1 MLKNKV
7 ILITGASGEVAQGGF
22 ISYLS
27 TYYDLILTDYK
38 PPERKS
44 KHTFLSCDITHYE
57 EIKKV
62 LNGVDAVIHLA
73 GKGEPETPYEIF
85 SVNVMGTLNLIE
97 ASIECNIKKF
107 IYFSSVC
114 VYGLPGSGVYPDYL
128 PIDEE
133 HPLKAKDP
141 YGISK
146 ILAETLLKSYSRKC
160 QFPVIVFRPGAIIV
174 DTPRNYEYRLSLIK
188 NDKSYREGSEYW
200 NFIDVKDAGNAV
212 RLAIQSDIKGFD
224 VFNLTS
230 ENHLM
235 AEGKNNLY
243 LLNKYFPS
251 LKNIPMR
258 KKKSF
263 LKSKKNFF
271 DTSKFQTL
279 FCMTS

>member
-1 MLKNKV
+1 MK

-44 KHTFLSCDITHYE
+44 KHTFLPCDITHYKE
-57 EIKKV
+57 VKKV

-85 SVNVMGTLNLIE
+85 SVNVMGILNLIE
-97 ASIECNIKKF
+97 ASLECNIKKF
-107 IYFSSVC
+107 IYFSSIC

-128 PIDEE
+128 PIDEK
-133 HPLKAKDP
+133 HSLKAKDS

-160 QFPVIVFRPGAIIV
+160 RFPVIVFRPGAIIV
-174 DTPRNYEYRLSLIK
+174 DAPRNYEYRLSLIK

-212 RLAIQSDIKGFD
+212 RLAIQSGMEGFN
-224 VFNLTS
+224 VFNLTAQT
-230 ENHLM
+230 HLM
-235 AEGKNNLY
+235 NEGENNLY
-243 LLNKYFPS
+243 LL
-251 LKNIPMR
+251 
-258 KKKSF
+258 
-263 LKSKKNFF
+263 
-271 DTSKFQTL
+271 KF
-279 FCMTS
+279 